1 MIKMVKLTLLSI
13 VLLLVMA
20 CAKVPPVELPT
31 FEPLP
36 DVQFV
41 NVLQD
46 GEPNGLV
53 ATATADDTQRLFQR
67 EQLRNERERMLM
79 EMLRALGAVDPTI
92 K

>member
-13 VLLLVMA
+13 ALLLVMA

-41 NVLQD
+41 NVEMD
-46 GEPNGLV
+46 GDPTGRV
-53 ATATADDTQRLFQR
+53 ATATADDTQALFQR

-79 EMLRALGAVDPTI
+79 EMLRALGAVDPPE
-92 K
+92 